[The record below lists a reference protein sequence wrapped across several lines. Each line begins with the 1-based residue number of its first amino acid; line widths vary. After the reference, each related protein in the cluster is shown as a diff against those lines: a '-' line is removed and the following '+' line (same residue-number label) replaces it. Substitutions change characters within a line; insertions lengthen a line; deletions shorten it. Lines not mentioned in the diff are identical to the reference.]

1 MLAGERLDQ
10 SSASQREQQPAHDD
24 RIGIYARGERLRTD
38 HFPWRESQRGHDV
51 NGESKLLVDHVA
63 LNVIVLITV

>member
-1 MLAGERLDQ
+1 MVSHYWWGVGSD
-10 SSASQREQQPAHDD
+10 QPADDD
-24 RIGIYARGERLRTD
+24 RIGIYARGQLLRTD
-38 HFPWRESQRGHDV
+38 DFLWRESQRGHDV